1 MARSKWN
8 TGTLLNKVE
17 AVADEV
23 QSTVSIGGEKL
34 PKWQALVNT
43 AADAMDVVSDTWT
56 DASGAVSEM
65 LPDQE
70 YVNETVGAAVEN
82 VKERA
87 GIVSDAAG
95 SFVEAVTPAP
105 KTLVEGLRFAA
116 PVASKF
122 LPINAAKFAEFLSND
137 GKIDITPEDLGDDLG
152 FLREKAIET
161 ITAGGDRFTYKT
173 WGFEEKSILMADL
186 KKTAAKSFTDPNY
199 RMATLIGQTANG
211 NVRVENG
218 RLVVEDVYD
227 FNSGPRG
234 TKLQQ
239 ALVLKE
245 TGDMLGYE
253 KLAEEA
259 LNDLSYFGQM
269 RVWAAALGV
278 PQGQGTRFK
287 IDLGPAPEGLS

>member
-1 MARSKWN
+1 MANFWDNDAPAKTEQPVRQ
-8 TGTLLNKVE
+8 
-17 AVADEV
+17 AADAV
-23 QSTVSIGGEKL
+23 QSTVTDVAKQGGGIFQSVVQ
-34 PKWQALVNT
+34 QAGQL
-43 AADAMDVVSDTWT
+43 M
-56 DASGAVSEM
+56 ASGAEV
-65 LPDQE
+65 
-70 YVNETVGAAVEN
+70 
-82 VKERA
+82 
-87 GIVSDAAG
+87 VSDAAG
-95 SFVEAVTPAP
+95 SFVEAVPEMVENVQERVSGVAESLTPSP
-105 KTLVEGLRFAA
+105 ETLVEGLRFAA
-116 PVASKF
+116 PVASKL

-137 GKIDITPEDLGDDLG
+137 GKIDITPEDLGDDLD

-161 ITAGGDRFTYKT
+161 IAAGGDKFTYKT
-173 WGFEEKSILMADL
+173 WGFEEKSILMGDL

-227 FNSGPRG
+227 FNTGPRG

-245 TGDMLGYE
+245 TGDMSGYE
-253 KLAEEA
+253 RLAEEA
-259 LNDLSYFGQM
+259 LNDLSYFGEM